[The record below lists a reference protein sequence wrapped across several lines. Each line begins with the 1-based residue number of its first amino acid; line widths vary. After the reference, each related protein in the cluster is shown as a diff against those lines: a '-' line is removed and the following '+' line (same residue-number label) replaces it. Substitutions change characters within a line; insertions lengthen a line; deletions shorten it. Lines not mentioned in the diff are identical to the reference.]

1 MAKATERYSASAWV
15 KPFSF
20 SKNHR
25 GEIQSRAGLSVECI
39 SRIEMAIENERGAAD
54 ALSGEPSAAQIE
66 AALNA
71 GADAAANLLKWL
83 SQLDAKTK
91 SVVELSNFQR
101 TDKLFSH
108 YKPIVKELSDSIR
121 LAKNKL
127 PEIRR
132 GRRPAK
138 FLLRLAS
145 VIADE
150 IELEG
155 HDLDPTPNG
164 LLCQTYAIA
173 LDALDI
179 ERSKPSGIVSKMLK
193 ERGN

>member
-1 MAKATERYSASAWV
+1 MPKATKRYSASAWV

-39 SRIEMAIENERGAAD
+39 SRIEMAIENERGVAD
-54 ALSGEPSAAQIE
+54 ALSGEPNATQVGDALDDGAA
-66 AALNA
+66 
-71 GADAAANLLKWL
+71 AAANLLRWL
-83 SQLDAKTK
+83 TQVDAKTK

-101 TDKLFSH
+101 TDKLLSH
-108 YKPIVKELSDSIR
+108 YRPIIRELEFSIEI
-121 LAKNKL
+121 AKRNL

-145 VIADE
+145 IIADE

-155 HDLDPTPNG
+155 HDLDRTPNG
-164 LLCQTYAIA
+164 SLCQTFAIA
-173 LDALDI
+173 LDALGI
-179 ERSKPSGIVSKMLK
+179 ERSKPGGIVSKMLK